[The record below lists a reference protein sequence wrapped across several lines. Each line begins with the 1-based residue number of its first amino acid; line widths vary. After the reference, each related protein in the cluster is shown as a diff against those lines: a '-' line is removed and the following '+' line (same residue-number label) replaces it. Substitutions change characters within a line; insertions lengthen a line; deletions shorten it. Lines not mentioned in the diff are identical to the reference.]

1 MERLMQF
8 VWQHRL
14 GLRRDLQTVD
24 GRTVRVI
31 DQGVLNGDA
40 GPDFFNAT
48 VEIGDETWA
57 GNVEIHVR
65 ASDWFRHGHDG
76 DPAYDSVI
84 LHVVQFDD
92 APVMRKDG
100 SVIPQVVMRC
110 TPEAAKRC
118 NMLVDYAARAL
129 PCGSA
134 VRDMPGIYRTEWLTA
149 LGMER
154 LYRKSERILEL
165 VEATG
170 GHWEG
175 AAYVTF
181 ARGLGFGL
189 NSEPFERLAKCVPLA
204 FLNKHHD
211 ELLSVEAILFGQAG
225 LIPAPSDGEDA
236 YVTRLRQEYAF
247 MAHKFGLRPPG
258 LAWKMARTRPQNFPH
273 RRIAVLAQMI
283 HRGFYLTGDLA
294 DASFDM
300 DAIRSLFDVALMGF
314 WATHF
319 TFEGSGGGCTPR
331 ALSRGSVD
339 TLMINVAVP
348 LLHARCMR
356 RGNLDGME
364 RCVELLQAISA
375 ENNAVVRLFA
385 GAGIECNDAFTSQGL
400 IELRREYC
408 EKKKCIFCRW
418 GHRMLS
424 AEIQKE

>member
-1 MERLMQF
+1 MQF

-14 GLRRDLQTVD
+14 GLRLDLRTVD
-24 GRTVRVI
+24 GRRVRVV
-31 DQGVLNGDA
+31 DQGVLNNDA

-48 VEIGDETWA
+48 VEIGDETWV

-92 APVMRKDG
+92 APVVRSDG
-100 SVIPQVVMRC
+100 TVIPQVVMRC
-110 TPEAAKRC
+110 TPESAKRC
-118 NMLVDYAARAL
+118 NLLLDHAAKAL
-129 PCGSA
+129 PCENVVKGLPE
-134 VRDMPGIYRTEWLTA
+134 VYRTEWLTA

-175 AAYVTF
+175 AAYVTL
-181 ARGLGFGL
+181 ARALGFGL
-189 NSEPFERLAKCVPLA
+189 NSEPFERLAKCVPLS
-204 FLNKHHD
+204 FINRHHD

-225 LIPAPSDGEDA
+225 LIPAAREDENP

-247 MAHKFGLRPPG
+247 MAHKFGLKPPG
-258 LAWKMARTRPQNFPH
+258 IEWRMARTRPQNFPH
-273 RRIAVLAQMI
+273 RRVAVLAQMI
-283 HRGFYLTGDLA
+283 HNGFYLTGDLA
-294 DASFDM
+294 DARDM
-300 DAIRSLFDVALMGF
+300 DAVRCLFDVRLMGF

-319 TFEGSGGGCTPR
+319 TFDGGCGCTPK
-331 ALSRGSVD
+331 ALSRGSID
-339 TLMINVAVP
+339 TLVINVAVP
-348 LLHARCMR
+348 LLQARCMS
-356 RGNLDGME
+356 RGDLDGME
-364 RCVELLQAISA
+364 RCADMLQGIGA
-375 ENNAVVRLFA
+375 ENNSIVRLFA
-385 GAGIECNDAFTSQGL
+385 GAGIECRDAFMSQAL

-424 AEIQKE
+424 AEIQKS